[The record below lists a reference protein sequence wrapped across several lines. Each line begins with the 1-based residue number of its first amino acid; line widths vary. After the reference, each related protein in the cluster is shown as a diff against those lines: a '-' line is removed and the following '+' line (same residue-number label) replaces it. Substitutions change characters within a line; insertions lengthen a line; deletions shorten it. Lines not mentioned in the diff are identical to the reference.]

1 MNTQDFIKEL
11 LENGLDNNTI
21 INFVTEQQAKLD
33 QIKAIVGCNQKKQE
47 KSCIKVSKQEWHLYS
62 PYHWS
67 RTLNGKRLDYWP
79 TKSKFQYDGKIVTG
93 DVYDFISKNT
103 V

>member
-11 LENGLDNNTI
+11 LENRLDNNTI

-33 QIKAIVGCNQKKQE
+33 KIKAIVGCGPKHNGKEPLGQK
-47 KSCIKVSKQEWHLYS
+47 WHLYS
-62 PYHWS
+62 HYHWS